1 MQRYEQ
7 QFFICPKKMLQKRY
21 AYFSAIEFLKTPYR
35 WKAGR
40 PGGQKAW
47 KLWCF
52 QAFQLPSILA
62 NLLFL
67 NPDT

>member
-1 MQRYEQ
+1 
-7 QFFICPKKMLQKRY
+7 MLQKRY

-62 NLLFL
+62 NLPFL